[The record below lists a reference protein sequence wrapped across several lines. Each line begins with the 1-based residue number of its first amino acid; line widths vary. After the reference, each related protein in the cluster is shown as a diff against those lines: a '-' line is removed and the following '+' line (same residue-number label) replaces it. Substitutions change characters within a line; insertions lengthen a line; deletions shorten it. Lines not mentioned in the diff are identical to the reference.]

1 MTETVYLQSDVLYN
15 KGFEIH
21 RGIVDDAGGASLPSV
36 KSDARRRMRSLLKA
50 MPSSLKAELSA
61 AVAAVLSAW
70 DTFQSAR
77 CVAAFAADDCEPDL
91 RSIFDRR
98 FIFPRWNGSAYE
110 MAAPDWDGKA
120 PWRRGRFDLLE
131 PTGPVY
137 ADSCAEEVLW
147 LVPGVVFAPDGG
159 RIGRGG
165 GFYDR
170 LLARARGIFCGVFFD
185 CQLAEAVPVESH
197 DRFLHFLASES
208 SVRPAAAGRQSL
220 TGRTR

>member
-1 MTETVYLQSDVLYN
+1 MQSNMLEN
-15 KGFEIH
+15 KDFKH
-21 RGIVDDAGGASLPSV
+21 DAGIHGDAGSPPLSSA
-36 KSDARRRMRSLLKA
+36 KSDARRRVRSLLKSLS
-50 MPSSLKAELSA
+50 PSRKAELSL
-61 AVAAVLSAW
+61 AVAAGISAW
-70 DTFQSAR
+70 DKFKSAR
-77 CVAAFAADDCEPDL
+77 CIAAFAACGCEPDL

-98 FIFPRWNGSAYE
+98 FVFPRWNGSTYE
-110 MAAPDWDGKA
+110 MAAPDWDGET

-131 PTGPVY
+131 PTGPVC
-137 ADSCAEEVLW
+137 ADSCAEDVLW

-208 SVRPAAAGRQSL
+208 SVRPAAAGSQSL

>member
-1 MTETVYLQSDVLYN
+1 
-15 KGFEIH
+15 
-21 RGIVDDAGGASLPSV
+21 
-36 KSDARRRMRSLLKA
+36 
-50 MPSSLKAELSA
+50 
-61 AVAAVLSAW
+61 
-70 DTFQSAR
+70 
-77 CVAAFAADDCEPDL
+77 
-91 RSIFDRR
+91 
-98 FIFPRWNGSAYE
+98 
-110 MAAPDWDGKA
+110 MAAPDWEGET
-120 PWRRGRFDLLE
+120 PWRKGRFGLLE

-185 CQLAEAVPVESH
+185 CQLEEAVPVESH
-197 DRFLHFLASES
+197 DRLLHFLASES
-208 SVRPAAAGRQSL
+208 SVRPAAAGCQSL